1 MIPGN
6 TVAGQPIVRMTAS
19 GWLAAIVLAGASAE
33 NSAHAQEW
41 KPDGPVELIAT
52 NAPGGGSDR
61 ILRIFV
67 KILGKHV
74 PTPVTV
80 VNKPGGGGAV
90 SMNYVNQHP
99 GSGNHLLLASR
110 SIITNH
116 IVGHGPSYATLTPVV
131 HTFTEYISVN
141 VKPVSPIQN
150 ARQLV
155 DFMKRDPGV
164 ISFGI
169 ATSVGGL
176 NHQGAAVAFKAAG
189 VDLRKMKNVIF
200 PSGGSAVTAML
211 GGHIDVV
218 PISAAF
224 GASLVR
230 NKQVRMLAVTAP
242 NRLPGVL
249 ADVPTWKEVGLNGE
263 VETYRYFT
271 GPKGMTPAQIAFWER
286 TVERATQAE
295 EWKKELAE
303 NFWQHKIM
311 GHADL
316 TKFLVRDHAVQKE
329 FLAGIGLAK

>member
-1 MIPGN
+1 MKIGN
-6 TVAGQPIVRMTAS
+6 AIVPRRAVRVVAVS
-19 GWLAAIVLAGASAE
+19 LLAAGVAAGPGKT
-33 NSAHAQEW
+33 AHAQEW

-67 KILGKHV
+67 KILGKYV

-80 VNKPGGGGAV
+80 VNKPGGGGA
-90 SMNYVNQHP
+90 MAYHYAGQHP
-99 GSGNHLLLASR
+99 GSGNYLVLASR
-110 SIITNH
+110 SILTNH
-116 IVGHGPSYATLTPVV
+116 IVGHGPSHATLTPVV

-150 ARQLV
+150 AKQLV

-189 VDLRKMKNVIF
+189 VDLRKMKN
-200 PSGGSAVTAML
+200 
-211 GGHIDVV
+211 
-218 PISAAF
+218 SAAF

-230 NKQVRMLAVTAP
+230 NKQVRMLVVTSP
-242 NRLPGVL
+242 KRLPGVL

-271 GPKGMTPAQIAFWER
+271 GPRGMTPAQIAFWER
-286 TVERATQAE
+286 TIERATQAE

-311 GHADL
+311 GHAEL
-316 TKFLVRDHAVQKE
+316 VKFLDRDHVVQKE